1 MSPAGAQ
8 KSSSLTLV
16 LMVTSAAIG
25 GTLQYG
31 YNLAIMNSPT
41 IFIQTFINE
50 TFLERWDIQLEDYQ
64 VTLVWTIIVS
74 IFSLGGFAG
83 ALIAGP
89 MTIHFGRKK
98 CLLLNNIFLMA
109 GALLALTSRAAKSF
123 EMIIISRALVGI
135 NSGISM
141 NVQPMY
147 FGESAPKH
155 LRGALSSSSA
165 VFAAFGVA
173 LGQVV
178 GLREILGSEP
188 CWQYLLASN
197 AIPGLMQLLTLPWFP
212 ESPRYLLIDRGDKE
226 ACINA
231 LRRLRGCEVQSSELD
246 EILQEQAETKG
257 MRPRRPWELFT
268 DRSVRWQLISVMI
281 ISSAMQLCG
290 NDSIYFYASY
300 VFREAGISDD
310 KIQYITIGTGSCE
323 FTASIICNLLIERK
337 GRRFMLM
344 GGYIFM
350 TIWAV
355 VFTIALLFEHYVS
368 WMPYLSMA
376 CIFTY
381 ILSFGLGPA
390 GVSVVLPTELFN
402 QTARPAASMIA
413 GSMMWLNLF
422 IIGMIFP
429 FLVSEL
435 REYCFVPFGAVCLLS
450 ALYVG
455 LFLPET
461 KGKSLSAIT
470 SDFHKLNFKGQ
481 DAKCASQTKAQY
493 QLGEVCLSTAL

>member
-1 MSPAGAQ
+1 MTHSGAE
-8 KSSSLTLV
+8 KSSSLILV
-16 LMVTSAAIG
+16 LMVASAAIG

-31 YNLAIMNSPT
+31 YNLAIMNAPT
-41 IFIQTFINE
+41 TYIQTFVNE
-50 TFLERWDIQLEDYQ
+50 TFLERWDIQLENYQ

-74 IFSLGGFAG
+74 IFSFGGFVG

-89 MTIHFGRKK
+89 MTIRFGRKK
-98 CLLLNNIFLMA
+98 CLLLNNIFLMT

-123 EMIIISRALVGI
+123 EMIIISRVLVGI
-135 NSGISM
+135 NAGISM

-155 LRGALSSSSA
+155 LRGAISLSSA
-165 VFAAFGVA
+165 VFTAFGVVLA
-173 LGQVV
+173 QVV
-178 GLREILGSEP
+178 GLREMLGSES

-197 AIPGLMQLLTLPWFP
+197 AVPGLIQLVTLPWFP
-212 ESPRYLLIDRGDKE
+212 ESPRYLLIDRGDKD

-231 LRRLRGCEVQSSELD
+231 LRCLHGCEVPNSELK
-246 EILQEQAETKG
+246 EILEEQAETKG

-268 DRSVRWQLISVMI
+268 DRSVRWQLISIMV

-300 VFREAGISDD
+300 VFKEAGMSNDQ
-310 KIQYITIGTGSCE
+310 IQYATIGTGTCE
-323 FTASIICNLLIERK
+323 FTACIMCNLLIERK

-344 GGYIFM
+344 GGFILM

-355 VFTIALLFEHYVS
+355 VFTVALLSEGYIS
-368 WMPYLSMA
+368 WMPYLSMT
-376 CIFTY
+376 CVFTY
-381 ILSFGLGPA
+381 ILSFGMGPA
-390 GVSVVLPTELFN
+390 GVTGILPTEIFN
-402 QTARPAASMIA
+402 QRARPAAYMIA

-429 FLVSEL
+429 FLVSGL
-435 REYCFVPFGAVCLLS
+435 RAFCFVPFGAVCLLS

-470 SDFHKLNFKGQ
+470 SEFQKLNFKDLDKRFPQEIG
-481 DAKCASQTKAQY
+481 AQY
-493 QLGEVCLSTAL
+493 HQGKVYLSTAL